1 MPHKGDKGEIGM
13 SKFGIFDVFIDLV
26 KDLIDTVDTEILG
39 NDKDWD

>member
-1 MPHKGDKGEIGM
+1 M